1 MKRLFVIVLLSVHLF
16 NIGGYNL
23 IFQYFIH
30 QSEVQIV
37 KNIYENKVDAT
48 QLIQIKLPIHSP
60 GIQDWPDYEHVQG
73 QIQLKDA
80 YYHYVGVKM
89 TRDTM
94 YLVCIA
100 NSTKTRLENAAL
112 IVAKNVSD
120 VPVSKKGQEA
130 PVKKTSVG
138 FECNI
143 PSAQDKLLA
152 FSDSFLKR
160 ENPISINLTNPYIE
174 SPGKPPNFIG

>member
-1 MKRLFVIVLLSVHLF
+1 VKRFFAIILLSVHLF
-16 NIGGYNL
+16 NTGGYNL

-48 QLIQIKLPIHSP
+48 QLIQIKLPVHSP
-60 GIQDWPDYEHVQG
+60 GIQNWPDYEHVQG
-73 QIQLKDA
+73 QIQLKDV

-89 TRDTM
+89 TQDTM

-120 VPVSKKGQEA
+120 VPVSKKGQET
-130 PVKKTSVG
+130 PVKKTTAG
-138 FECNI
+138 FECSLPTI
-143 PSAQDKLLA
+143 HHKFLS
-152 FSDSFLKR
+152 FSTSTLKR
-160 ENPISINLTNPYIE
+160 DNPISINLTNPYIE